1 VIPGDA
7 YCKHGRLIEE
17 LGVHVVSAKR
27 RLGRMKGGIEK
38 VDARTPS
45 VDSDLDPRHGFG
57 NCDCFG
63 QAQIPH

>member
-1 VIPGDA
+1 M
-7 YCKHGRLIEE
+7 
-17 LGVHVVSAKR
+17 SSKR

-57 NCDCFG
+57 NCECFG